1 LSDLDRVLN
10 INPENVLAYFNRAS
24 VFIELGMYEN
34 AIEDYDMAID
44 LYPDFAKAYMNRSYV
59 KNLLGDVKSS
69 KRDYDIAQRKVRE
82 YREKNVTSSGSFADT
97 TKKYSSLLALDA
109 DFAKKDFNDELLQN
123 RDINVRLRELYKFAL
138 ANSRDDVNYALDRG
152 YENPLLAQF
161 QSSLPVAAV
170 VTNNPEELSDA
181 VLKFCTDKT
190 SFPRH
195 FRLPN
200 KNTFIVIK
208 TTATSLEEFKTRGAN
223 GGNTTTEPKEAKT
236 TAADEIHPGLYDVNM
251 TFRRAVVNPE
261 TRKCCFVEETFEAEM
276 LAQSQRQCFEVVI
289 EHLKN
294 HPDVDSR
301 SQYPSIRSSNFK
313 AELISE

>member
-1 LSDLDRVLN
+1 MYYYAR
-10 INPENVLAYFNRAS
+10 YFDS
-24 VFIELGMYEN
+24 EGVFETPQMLVE
-34 AIEDYDMAID
+34 
-44 LYPDFAKAYMNRSYV
+44 F
-59 KNLLGDVKSS
+59 
-69 KRDYDIAQRKVRE
+69 IAGIPQI
-82 YREKNVTSSGSFADT
+82 TMT
-97 TKKYSSLLALDA
+97 
-109 DFAKKDFNDELLQN
+109 
-123 RDINVRLRELYKFAL
+123 
-138 ANSRDDVNYALDRG
+138 
-152 YENPLLAQF
+152 
-161 QSSLPVAAV
+161 
-170 VTNNPEELSDA
+170 EELSDA

-236 TAADEIHPGLYDVNM
+236 TAADEIHPGLYDVSM
-251 TFRRAVVNPE
+251 VFRRAIVNPE
-261 TRKCCFVEETFEAEM
+261 TRKCSFVEETFEAEM